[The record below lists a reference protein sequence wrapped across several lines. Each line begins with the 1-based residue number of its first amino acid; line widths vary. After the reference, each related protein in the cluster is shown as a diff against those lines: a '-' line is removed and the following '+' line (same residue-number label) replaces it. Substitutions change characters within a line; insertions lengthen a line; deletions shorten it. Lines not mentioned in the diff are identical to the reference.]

1 MGSIP
6 STTAMGSAIGTA
18 IAPGIG
24 TAIGGVAGSVVDFVA
39 SIFGNK
45 STYGSDFQQRINQ
58 FQAWL
63 STYNL
68 TGQLKYVDP
77 QVIQTYLF
85 EDKGWQDDI
94 QQYLGNLSNYLNGKP
109 FYVSPVNPANGGVG
123 GKDWSNEIISYV
135 KKQQYASDVSSINPT
150 PPPTSSSTGAYYT
163 SSTGIGNSFSPG
175 MTNSA
180 SLSNPLIL
188 ILLFGAGLF
197 LISEHHG

>member
-1 MGSIP
+1 MGYIP
-6 STTAMGSAIGTA
+6 GSGAATGAAIGSVV
-18 IAPGIG
+18 PGVG
-24 TAIGGVAGSVVDFVA
+24 TVIGGVVGSVADFIT

-45 STYGSDFQQRINQ
+45 NTYGSDFQNRINQ

-85 EDKGWQDDI
+85 ENVGWQDDI
-94 QQYLGNLSNYLNGKP
+94 QQYLANLSNYLNGKP
-109 FYVSPVNPANGGVG
+109 MYVSPVNPANGGVG

-150 PPPTSSSTGAYYT
+150 PPPTSTSTGTYYT
-163 SSTGIGNSFSPG
+163 PTSSPLPTGTSN
-175 MTNSA
+175 TA

-197 LISEHHG
+197 LLSEHHG